1 MVDRKTFIDDFEDL
15 EDSPQRPNTSRRK
28 QRFQLPVPE
37 AFQKYIPWII
47 GGGFLLIL
55 LIILLIILL
64 TGGDDSPQSDIHSTL
79 KMVSERI
86 QEMEDKMARLAQ
98 DQEELRQRV
107 AQVGAERDL
116 DQVLQQLQAMQTDLE
131 SFKSSTRQSI
141 TRLENSQ
148 QKLLSARQSSSS
160 QTGSSAQDVKVH
172 TVQQGENLF
181 RIGLQYNITADQIR
195 RWNDLG
201 PKEPIQP
208 GQKLKVE
215 PGS

>member
-37 AFQKYIPWII
+37 ALQKYIPWII

-55 LIILLIILL
+55 LIILLI
-64 TGGDDSPQSDIHSTL
+64 GGNDSPQSDIHSTL

-86 QEMEDKMARLAQ
+86 QEMEDKMARLNQ

-107 AQVGAERDL
+107 AQVDAERDL

-148 QKLLSARQSSSS
+148 QKLLSTRSS
-160 QTGSSAQDVKVH
+160 QGRTSSASGCSTTSLLIRSGAGTILDPRNPFIPARNSKSSPGRDTHPGLLLDVNTRH
-172 TVQQGENLF
+172 
-181 RIGLQYNITADQIR
+181 
-195 RWNDLG
+195 
-201 PKEPIQP
+201 QP
-208 GQKLKVE
+208 
-215 PGS
+215 

>member
-55 LIILLIILL
+55 LIVLL

-98 DQEELRQRV
+98 DQDELRQRL
-107 AQVGAERDL
+107 AQVDAERDL

-141 TRLENSQ
+141 TQLENSQ
-148 QKLLSARQSSSS
+148 QKLLSTRQPSSS
-160 QTGSSAQDVKVH
+160 QTGSSAHNVKVH
-172 TVQQGENLF
+172 TVQPGENLF

-201 PKEPIQP
+201 PKEPIHP